1 MTEATAV
8 TLPEN
13 VKPARYDLTLTP
25 DLVSFTFS
33 GNESIDIAIL
43 EPTSEI
49 VLNCAEI
56 DIQSSS
62 LSMGGETQIPTETV
76 FDENAETVT
85 FEIGSEL
92 TAGQAT

>member
-1 MTEATAV
+1 MTETTAV

-25 DLVSFTFS
+25 DLVGFTFS
-33 GNESIDIAIL
+33 GSESIDIAIL

-62 LSMGGETQIPTETV
+62 LSMGGETQIPT
-76 FDENAETVT
+76 
-85 FEIGSEL
+85 
-92 TAGQAT
+92 